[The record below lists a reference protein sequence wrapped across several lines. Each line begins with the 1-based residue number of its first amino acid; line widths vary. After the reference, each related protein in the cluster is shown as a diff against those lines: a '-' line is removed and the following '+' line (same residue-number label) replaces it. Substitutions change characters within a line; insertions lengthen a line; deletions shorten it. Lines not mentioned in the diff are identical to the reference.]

1 MQLGHRSLL
10 LSVFSLIL
18 LSGCWGIS
26 TSDNNSG
33 SDGTTGG
40 GTGTG
45 NTGSGGIISTGV
57 GGGGVSGTDNSVVAT
72 PSIAGTVSVVTGAS
86 QTVSVTFNSSDG
98 LAITGFAI
106 SGATLPTGWSD
117 PGPFSCALVS
127 TGSGCVMHL
136 TFAPL
141 AYGGGTL
148 TLNCVFVDNAG
159 EARTPSAPCATIDYL
174 GTTNNNVI
182 SMTSPTGQ
190 VSVVAGAGTQQVSVT
205 FTTDDG
211 HPAGNFTL
219 TSNLTT
225 LPPGWSST
233 TTSLSCAAVSTGNSC
248 QLDLAY
254 APTAFAMGTLTLGYS
269 YDDDSGTPKTGL
281 LNIAYAATTNNN
293 IVNTATPNS
302 LAVSVGSN
310 TPVNVIFT
318 TDDGNPAK
326 NLLVTS
332 SLTALPSGWSSGS
345 GSFTCATVST
355 GTACQL
361 SLTYAPTAAS
371 SGTLSLTYSYAD
383 DSGTTKTG
391 SVSIPFAAT

>member
-1 MQLGHRSLL
+1 MQLGCRSLL

-26 TSDNNSG
+26 STDNSSG
-33 SDGTTGG
+33 SIDNAGA

-45 NTGSGGIISTGV
+45 NTGSGGIISTG
-57 GGGGVSGTDNSVVAT
+57 GGAGGFNGTDNSVVAT
-72 PSIAGTVSVVTGAS
+72 PSIAGTVSVVIGAS

-106 SGATLPTGWSD
+106 SGASLPTGWSD

-127 TGSGCVMHL
+127 TGSGCVLHL

-141 AYGGGTL
+141 VYGGGTL

-159 EARTPSAPCATIDYL
+159 EARTPSAPCATIAYL

-190 VSVVAGAGTQQVSVT
+190 VSAVAGAGTQQVSVT

-211 HPAGNFTL
+211 HPASNFTL
-219 TSNLTT
+219 TSSLTA

-233 TTSLSCAAVSTGNSC
+233 AASLTCAAVSTGNSC

-254 APTAFAMGTLTLGYS
+254 APTAFAIGTLTLGYS

-302 LAVSVGSN
+302 LAVSVGSD
-310 TPVNVIFT
+310 TPVNVTFT
-318 TDDGNPAK
+318 TDDGNPAS

-332 SLTALPSGWSSGS
+332 SLTALPSGWSTSS

-355 GTACQL
+355 GTSCRLGLA
-361 SLTYAPTAAS
+361 YAPTAVAG
-371 SGTLSLTYSYAD
+371 GTLSLTYSYTD

-391 SVSIPFAAT
+391 SVSIPYAAT